1 MRLTSSFAVF
11 RFDPGEKDLAKARW
25 FGREGK
31 LDAAEQEY
39 RAALAKNPDLKAGWL
54 ELFELQRRASR
65 FGDALDT
72 ASRAQAHFGADA
84 AMPLAMRGAALAE
97 MGQTRDAI
105 QALEGAL
112 ERDGNLAL
120 AWHELAYAAFRT
132 GEYSRALLAL
142 DRAFALEPHTDTLML
157 RGRILRE
164 AGQYDAAE
172 VAFEAAQ
179 QSAEHDIPRRDAER
193 EILATRR
200 AAALGGKRPRDF
212 SYRER
217 WFVALGCAVLDD
229 GLAQLGAAEA
239 GGTDPARELA
249 RCLAA
254 LPDLAR
260 ALAWR
265 PAAVAGVAP
274 EDGPLVEAVAR
285 ALDAQAVAVRALD
298 PDDRPLI
305 VTGVATHGGEW
316 SKQLAR
322 LARWKSGYTFA
333 LLQPPGPDDVGDVV
347 GTLRGP
353 RDPATAGALACAA
366 VALASQVEPADVA
379 EAASL
384 ASSPASLWQR
394 RNETAR

>member
-31 LDAAEQEY
+31 LEAAEEEY
-39 RAALAKNPDLKAGWL
+39 RAALSRNPDLKAGWL
-54 ELFELQRRASR
+54 ELFELQRRAGR
-65 FGDALDT
+65 FRESLET
-72 ASRAQAHFGADA
+72 AGQAGTHFGEEA

-105 QALEGAL
+105 RALEGAL

-193 EILATRR
+193 EIAATRR

-212 SYRER
+212 TSRER
-217 WFVALGCAVLDD
+217 WFVSYGTVVMDDGIAPLDDPAVL
-229 GLAQLGAAEA
+229 LG
-239 GGTDPARELA
+239 
-249 RCLAA
+249 RCLAS
-254 LPDLAR
+254 LAP
-260 ALAWR
+260 LAESLGWE
-265 PAAVAGVAP
+265 PAAVSGASP
-274 EDGPLVEAVAR
+274 EDTPLAEVVAR
-285 ALDAQAVAVRALD
+285 SLKTHAVTTAALD
-298 PDDRPLI
+298 PGDHPLI
-305 VTGVATHGGEW
+305 VTGVSRAGGEW
-316 SKQLAR
+316 GKQVAR
-322 LARWKSGYTFA
+322 LSRWKSGTTFA
-333 LLQPPGPDDVGDVV
+333 LIQTPGPDDAADVA

-353 RDPATAGALACAA
+353 ADTTAAGVLVRAALALSAQA
-366 VALASQVEPADVA
+366 EPLDVSEPGTLGA
-379 EAASL
+379 
-384 ASSPASLWQR
+384 SPAALWR
-394 RNETAR
+394 RRAEG